1 MTNVALRGPA
11 RAGSVFGRTALA
23 VVLALSAPV
32 VGVAAVLHGVAGAVG
47 AGAGLGLVLVLFGV
61 AALLHMR
68 ASALAPQ
75 VWVAVMVGG
84 FVGRLV
90 VYTLA
95 LAGLSRVEALHW
107 PSLAIA
113 TLVGLVATL
122 SVELRVLAKRPDLFW
137 VQTDASKEAEEG
149 ADR

>member
-11 RAGSVFGRTALA
+11 RAGAVFGRTALV

-47 AGAGLGLVLVLFGV
+47 AGAGLGLGLVLFGV

-75 VWVAVMVGG
+75 AWVAVMVGG
-84 FVGRLV
+84 FTGRLV
-90 VYTLA
+90 LYTLA
-95 LAGLSRVEALHW
+95 LAALSRVEALHW
-107 PSLAIA
+107 PSLAFSTA
-113 TLVGLVATL
+113 VGLVATL
-122 SVELRVLAKRPDLFW
+122 AVELRVLAQRPELLW
-137 VQTDASKEAEEG
+137 VQTDRATDVEG